1 MRFPIRRRG
10 AEAGFTL
17 VEVMIAMVILAVGL
31 LTIGLAQLT
40 ALRMTTRSKNMSQ
53 AMYLAQEQIEAF
65 LAAPPAA
72 GGTFQDPNN
81 PIDVEVADRDLTTFN
96 RSWTIVT
103 GVPRPSMS
111 TVSVQ
116 VTWNA
121 GEGGLGAMPARQTVT
136 LQGVVGP

>member
-1 MRFPIRRRG
+1 MRPPIRPKHP
-10 AEAGFTL
+10 AAGFTL
-17 VEVMIAMVILAVGL
+17 VEVMIALLILAVGL
-31 LTIGLAQLT
+31 LTIGLAQVS
-40 ALRMTTRSKNMSQ
+40 ALRMSTRSKQMSQ
-53 AMYLAQEQIEAF
+53 AMYLAQEQLEVF
-65 LAAPPAA
+65 VAAPPAA

-96 RSWTIVT
+96 RSWTITT
-103 GVPRPSMS
+103 GVPRPGLS
-111 TVSVQ
+111 TIQVQ